1 MCPACVLLPPLVV
14 CVHIVVAAVVL
25 APNLFTVRSDNPMV
39 EVSRLQIV
47 TQFVEHAL
55 LWQLNRSELLL
66 RLAADAGFTPST

>member
-1 MCPACVLLPPLVV
+1 MRLHQPSVKYVLVV
-14 CVHIVVAAVVL
+14 VIAAVVL

-66 RLAADAGFTPST
+66 RLAADADFSPST